1 MNRGSQN
8 NMNYFSPLKI
18 QRYKLVV
25 RLSGRHEELEGGSV
39 CAAAYIRKIG
49 LKKDLEKIRNAE
61 MGKIREKKN
70 ASCTTFM
77 ENKRGS
83 ASTLR
88 EVTTW
93 KRLSL

>member
-1 MNRGSQN
+1 MNRRSRDNLSTGNPDEIGRSS
-8 NMNYFSPLKI
+8 FSRSTKTRKSAQVP
-18 QRYKLVV
+18 
-25 RLSGRHEELEGGSV
+25 ELT
-39 CAAAYIRKIG
+39 IRKIV
-49 LKKDLEKIRNAE
+49 LNKDSEKIRNAE
-61 MGKIREKKN
+61 TGKIREKKN